1 VAKKDPKASQLRAV
15 IIMNIKITIERLK
28 FERPKEN
35 PKNMKLELNLSWSI
49 EYKRIDDNSL
59 NYTCKLKTDN
69 EFPISFT
76 VEGTIEFENGI
87 TTISD
92 DISQC
97 ILDNM
102 AQILIN
108 MVNLTRDRDIDL
120 KDFPQVTVS
129 AQKIAS

>member
-1 VAKKDPKASQLRAV
+1 
-15 IIMNIKITIERLK
+15 MNIKITIERLK

-35 PKNMKLELNLSWSI
+35 PKNTKLELNLSWSI
-49 EYKRIDDNSL
+49 EYRKIDDNAL
-59 NYTCKLKTDN
+59 NYTCKLKTD
-69 EFPISFT
+69 EFPITFT

-108 MVNLTRDRDIDL
+108 MINLTRDRDIDL
-120 KDFPQVTVS
+120 KDFPQVAPS